1 MLQNDSIL
9 ILGILLG
16 VLYSLIFNYAYST
29 ISGIVARRK
38 QKRLDKEE
46 QEEEEKGTSELQFI
60 VDGDY
65 YQNRI
70 SKDVVM
76 LFEWEVVF
84 KDELE
89 GYVLKDKQSKYT
101 YVYDKII
108 FEGEVDDTD

>member
-9 ILGILLG
+9 VLGILLG
-16 VLYSLIFNYAYST
+16 VLYSLIFNYAYSK
-29 ISGIVARRK
+29 ISGIVTKRK
-38 QKRLDKEE
+38 QKRANKEE
-46 QEEEEKGTSELQFI
+46 QEEEAKDTGELQFI

-76 LFEWEVVF
+76 LFEWEVSF

-89 GYVLKDKQSKYT
+89 GYVLKDRQSKYT
-101 YVYDKII
+101 YVYDKVI

>member
-1 MLQNDSIL
+1 MLQNDSVL

-29 ISGIVARRK
+29 ISGVVARRK

-46 QEEEEKGTSELQFI
+46 QEEEAKDTAELQFI

-89 GYVLKDKQSKYT
+89 GYVLKDRQSKYT
-101 YVYDKII
+101 YVYDKIV
-108 FEGEVDDTD
+108 FEGEVNDTD